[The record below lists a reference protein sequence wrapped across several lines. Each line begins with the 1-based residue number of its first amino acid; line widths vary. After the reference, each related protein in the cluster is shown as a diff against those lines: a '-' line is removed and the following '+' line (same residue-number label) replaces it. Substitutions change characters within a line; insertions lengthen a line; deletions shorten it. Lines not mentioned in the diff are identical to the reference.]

1 MGHDTYEDDHI
12 KNGEY
17 MFVFSTPELIPER
30 DM

>member
-17 MFVFSTPELIPER
+17 MFVFSSTELILER
-30 DM
+30 GI